1 MYVYSLL
8 RWNVDLNIVN
18 KQVGDVSVVSLK
30 GRIVLGEESSALR
43 ERVKNLVGDGKKK
56 IVLNMTNVT
65 YIDSAGLGTLVAAHV
80 SAKKEGAVLLL
91 SDLGTKFHEVMQ
103 VTRLLTVFNVFA
115 TEADAISSFEI
126 TQQAAKA

>member
-1 MYVYSLL
+1 M

>member
-1 MYVYSLL
+1 
-8 RWNVDLNIVN
+8 VDLNIVD
-18 KQVGDVSVVSLK
+18 KQVGDVSVVVLK

-43 ERVKNLVGDGKKK
+43 ERVKNLVSDGKKK

-65 YIDSAGLGTLVAAHV
+65 YIDSAGLGALVAAHV

-91 SDLGTKFHEVMQ
+91 SDLGTKFYEVMQ

-115 TEADAISSFEI
+115 TEAEAISSFEGSE
-126 TQQAAKA
+126 QAARA

>member
-1 MYVYSLL
+1 M
-8 RWNVDLNIVN
+8 DLNISN
-18 KQVGDVSVVSLK
+18 KQVGDVSVVALR
-30 GRIVLGEESSALR
+30 GRIILGEGSSALR
-43 ERVKNLVGDGKKK
+43 EKVKNLVGDGKKK

-80 SAKKEGAVLLL
+80 SAKKEGTVLLL

-115 TEADAISSFEI
+115 TEADAISSL
-126 TQQAAKA
+126 AATKQTATA

>member
-1 MYVYSLL
+1 M
-8 RWNVDLNIVN
+8 DLNISN
-18 KQVGDVSVVSLK
+18 KQVGDVSVVALK

-56 IVLNMTNVT
+56 IALNMTNVT
-65 YIDSAGLGTLVAAHV
+65 YIDSAGLGALVAAHV

-103 VTRLLTVFNVFA
+103 VTRLLTVFNVFG
-115 TEADAISSFEI
+115 TEAEAIRSFEA
-126 TQQAAKA
+126 TKQAATA